1 MCLYKGGIHR
11 VVNVRLLK
19 SFSVM
24 DHLEVNI
31 VRISQTVSFLVPA
44 LSIYLFSYI

>member
-1 MCLYKGGIHR
+1 MCVYYKGGIHC

-24 DHLEVNI
+24 DFLEVNI
-31 VRISQTVSFLVPA
+31 VHIS
-44 LSIYLFSYI
+44 